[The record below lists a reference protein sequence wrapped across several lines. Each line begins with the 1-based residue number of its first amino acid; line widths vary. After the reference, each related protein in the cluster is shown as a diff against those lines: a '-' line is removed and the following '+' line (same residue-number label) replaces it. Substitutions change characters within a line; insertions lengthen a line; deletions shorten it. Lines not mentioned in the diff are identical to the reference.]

1 MPVAVDNGFAVD
13 VDVGCNVDGDAV
25 DDNEDVDGQDTP
37 VAPVVVAVVDAAA
50 ADAAESLL
58 GNVILTPL

>member
-13 VDVGCNVDGDAV
+13 VGCDVDGDAV

-37 VAPVVVAVVDAAA
+37 VAPDVVAVVDAAA